1 MHVPAGGLRACN
13 QAPLRGDGE
22 FVLCWMIADRVI
34 ARNARM
40 SQGSEA
46 LWEYARSLIGAAVAQ
61 GHLAPP
67 RP

>member
-1 MHVPAGGLRACN
+1 
-13 QAPLRGDGE
+13 
-22 FVLCWMIADRVI
+22 VI

-40 SQGSEA
+40 SEGSEA
-46 LWEYARSLIGAAVAQ
+46 LWEYARSLIEAAVAK